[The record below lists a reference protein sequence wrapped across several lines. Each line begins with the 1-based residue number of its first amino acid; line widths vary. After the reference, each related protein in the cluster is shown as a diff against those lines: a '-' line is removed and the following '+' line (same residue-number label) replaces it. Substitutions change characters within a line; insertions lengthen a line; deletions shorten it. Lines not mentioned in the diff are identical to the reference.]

1 MLGWIKHKL
10 ESRLL
15 VEMSIT
21 LDMQMIPPLWQKEK
35 RNQRASW
42 WRWKSR
48 VKKLAED
55 STFKKWRSWHPVPS
69 FMANRW
75 GNNRNRDKIY
85 FLGLQ
90 NHCSDYSHEIKGH
103 LLLAR
108 KAMINLDSILK
119 YRDITLP
126 TKVYLVK
133 AMDFPVVLFGCE
145 SWTIKKAE
153 HWRADAFK
161 LWY

>member
-1 MLGWIKHKL
+1 
-10 ESRLL
+10 
-15 VEMSIT
+15 
-21 LDMQMIPPLWQKEK
+21 
-35 RNQRASW
+35 
-42 WRWKSR
+42 
-48 VKKLAED
+48 
-55 STFKKWRSWHPVPS
+55 
-69 FMANRW
+69 MANRW

-90 NHCSDYSHEIKGH
+90 NHCNDCNEIKGH

-133 AMDFPVVLFGCE
+133 AMDFPVVLYGCE
-145 SWTIKKAE
+145 SCTIKKAE
-153 HWRADAFK
+153 H
-161 LWY
+161 